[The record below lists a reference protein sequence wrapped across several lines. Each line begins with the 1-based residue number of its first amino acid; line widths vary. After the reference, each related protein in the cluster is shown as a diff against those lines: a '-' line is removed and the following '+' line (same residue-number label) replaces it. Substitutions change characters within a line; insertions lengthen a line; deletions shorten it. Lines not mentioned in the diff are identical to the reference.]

1 MVTHAHNSDY
11 VIVSMV
17 TAVILHFDW
26 SDFSFHFQNRTKYQN
41 DLYFLM
47 NLTVATKY
55 VYCVYF
61 KSYFAEYFWNFM
73 LAGTILLSCH

>member
-11 VIVSMV
+11 IIVSMV
-17 TAVILHFDW
+17 TAVILHIDW
-26 SDFSFHFQNRTKYQN
+26 SDFSFH
-41 DLYFLM
+41 DLYFLL

-61 KSYFAEYFWNFM
+61 KSYFAKYFWNFM
-73 LAGTILLSCH
+73 LAGTP